1 MVLMNLRSSDFVRLF
16 HLRNL
21 LGGLTLLGLAH
32 TVQAEDG
39 IVSTVRGGNLVFAA
53 VSINHS
59 PATWWLVDT
68 GATMCEFD
76 LEAANRL
83 HLTRSRIVDLHV
95 GQPEC

>member
-1 MVLMNLRSSDFVRLF
+1 MNLRSSDFVRLF

-68 GATMCEFD
+68 GLPRVRKTGENASFFWKHPILWSE
-76 LEAANRL
+76 
-83 HLTRSRIVDLHV
+83 RSRA
-95 GQPEC
+95 GRW